1 MIVTVG
7 GEKGGVGKTTLACHL
22 AYMLRAAG
30 RDPLLI
36 DSDPQQTASI
46 FCAARDQSGAEPRIK
61 SVQKTGRGLAH
72 EIRDLA
78 QTYTDL
84 VIDTGGRDSVEL
96 RLATLVSELL
106 VIPINPTAFNWWT
119 LEKMDELVGEA
130 KLQNPSL
137 RAAVMLNN
145 VPSNWTQTAA
155 VVGVAIDKLRGSNFE
170 HLGLFDANLI
180 HRSIYGVN
188 EEAGRT
194 VFEPHARKGGVD
206 SKAQSEI
213 SAIFKEVFG
222 YEFTAD
228 VGAPAAA

>member
-1 MIVTVG
+1 MIVTAG

-22 AYMLRAAG
+22 AYMLRAQG

-36 DSDPQQTASI
+36 DADPQQTASI
-46 FCAARDQSGAEPRIK
+46 FCAARDQSQSDPRIK

-78 QTYTDL
+78 QTYSDL

-96 RLATLVSELL
+96 RLAALVSELL
-106 VIPINPTAFNWWT
+106 IIPINPTAFNWWT

-130 KLQNPSL
+130 RLQNPNL
-137 RAAVMLNN
+137 RAAVLLNN

-155 VVGVAIDKLRGSNFE
+155 VVGNAIEKLQAAQFQNLTL
-170 HLGLFDANLI
+170 LGPYLI

-194 VFEPHARKGGVD
+194 VFEPHARKGGLD
-206 SKAQSEI
+206 AKAQTEI
-213 SAIFKEVFG
+213 SAVFKEVFG
-222 YEFTAD
+222 YEFVIHGT
-228 VGAPAAA
+228 PAAAE

>member
-1 MIVTVG
+1 MTCG

-22 AYMLRAAG
+22 AYMLRTLG

-36 DSDPQQTASI
+36 DADPQQTASI
-46 FCAARDQSGAEPRIK
+46 FCAARDQSELEPRIR
-61 SVQKTGRGLAH
+61 SVQKTGKGIAH

-78 QTYTDL
+78 QTYSDL

-96 RLATLVSELL
+96 RLAALVSELL
-106 VIPINPTAFNWWT
+106 IIPINPTAFNWWT

-130 KLQNPSL
+130 KLVNPNL
-137 RAAVMLNN
+137 KAMVLLNN

-155 VVGVAIDKLRGSNFE
+155 VVENANEKLKGSEFQHLALFE
-170 HLGLFDANLI
+170 PFLI

-194 VFEPHARKGGVD
+194 VFEAHARKGGLDV
-206 SKAQSEI
+206 KAQSEI
-213 SAIFKEVFG
+213 SAVFKEVFG
-222 YEFTAD
+222 YEYAND
-228 VGAPAAA
+228 GAPAAAE

>member
-1 MIVTVG
+1 MIITVG

-22 AYMLRAAG
+22 AYMLRVMG

-46 FCAARDQSGAEPRIK
+46 YCAARDQSQAEPRIK
-61 SVQKTGRGLAH
+61 SVQKVGRGLAH

-96 RLATLVSELL
+96 RLAALVSELL

-130 KLQNPSL
+130 RLQNSNL
-137 RAAVMLNN
+137 RAVVLLNN
-145 VPSNWTQTAA
+145 VPSNWTLSAA
-155 VVGVAIDKLRGSNFE
+155 VVAAAIEKLKGSEFQ
-170 HLGLFDANLI
+170 HLGLLEPYLI
-180 HRSIYGVN
+180 HRSVFGVN

-194 VFEPHARKGGVD
+194 VFEPHARTGKLD
-206 SKAQSEI
+206 AKAQAEI
-213 SAIFKEVFG
+213 SAVFQEVFG
-222 YEFTAD
+222 YEFVA
-228 VGAPAAA
+228 VSQAA

>member
-1 MIVTVG
+1 
-7 GEKGGVGKTTLACHL
+7 
-22 AYMLRAAG
+22 MLRMQG

-36 DSDPQQTASI
+36 DADPQQTASI
-46 FCAARDQSGAEPRIK
+46 YCAARDQSQMEPRIK

-130 KLQNPSL
+130 RLQNPKL
-137 RAAVMLNN
+137 RALVLLNN

-155 VVGVAIDKLRGSNFE
+155 VVGAAIEKLKGSEFQNLE
-170 HLGLFDANLI
+170 LFDSYLI

-194 VFEPHARKGGVD
+194 VFEPHARKGSLD
-206 SKAQSEI
+206 PKAQVEI
-213 SAIFKEVFG
+213 SAVFKEIFG
-222 YEFTAD
+222 YEFAN
-228 VGAPAAA
+228 VGATAEAE

>member
-1 MIVTVG
+1 MIVTAG

-22 AYMLRAAG
+22 AFMLRMQG

-36 DSDPQQTASI
+36 DADPQQTASI
-46 FCAARDQSGAEPRIK
+46 YCAARDQSQMEPRIK
-61 SVQKTGRGLAH
+61 SVQKTGRSLAH

-130 KLQNPSL
+130 RLQNPKL
-137 RAAVMLNN
+137 RALVLLNN
-145 VPSNWTQTAA
+145 VQSNWTQTAA
-155 VVGVAIDKLRGSNFE
+155 VVGAAIEKLKGSEFQNLE
-170 HLGLFDANLI
+170 LFDCYLI

-194 VFEPHARKGGVD
+194 VFEPHARKGSLD
-206 SKAQSEI
+206 PKAQVEI
-213 SAIFKEVFG
+213 SAVFKEIFG
-222 YEFTAD
+222 YEFAN
-228 VGAPAAA
+228 VGATAEA